1 MSVLTNSMLNL
12 ASGSAMD
19 LEEEKKEKVLFIVF
33 YNNGF
38 PSRKGSSLVI
48 AKTNVIGLGLY
59 SAFPPFLS
67 PCALA
72 YLLRT
77 QSLHSFFFSLN
88 LVHCL
93 VAYCTLFFFLRG
105 KKCAAHSSRFCLA
118 DENKQAKGNAK

>member
-59 SAFPPFLS
+59 SAFPLFFVSMRSCLLFAYTIASLVFFFFEFGPLPGGVLHTFLFSSRKKVRGAFQPFL
-67 PCALA
+67 P
-72 YLLRT
+72 
-77 QSLHSFFFSLN
+77 
-88 LVHCL
+88 
-93 VAYCTLFFFLRG
+93 G
-105 KKCAAHSSRFCLA
+105 
-118 DENKQAKGNAK
+118 

>member
-59 SAFPPFLS
+59 SAFPLFFVSMRSCL
-67 PCALA
+67 LFA
-72 YLLRT
+72 YT
-77 QSLHSFFFSLN
+77 IASLVFFSLN

-93 VAYCTLFFFLRG
+93 VAYCTLFFF
-105 KKCAAHSSRFCLA
+105 SSRKKVRGAIQPFLP
-118 DENKQAKGNAK
+118 G